1 MPAKRPPVPLSRER
15 IIEAALHI
23 ADSQGLRRLTMR
35 RLGDAL
41 QVEAMAIYHH
51 LPRGKDALMDALAE
65 HVTSIHVEP
74 GETWQDSARAW
85 CRASRAALREHPGVL
100 ALALTKPAKGRT
112 AIAVRE
118 QTDQLTD
125 AGLAD
130 AARAVR
136 ALRAYVFGAVAVEVQ
151 QSGWAEPADDD
162 DPWVPPS
169 KGGGSAAADDDFE
182 LGLDALLSGLA
193 TSQPTS

>member
-1 MPAKRPPVPLSRER
+1 MPAKRPPIPLSRER

-65 HVTSIHVEP
+65 HVTTVHAEP
-74 GETWQDSARAW
+74 GGSWQDSARAW

-100 ALALTKPAKGRT
+100 ALALTRPPKGRA

-118 QTDQLTD
+118 QTDQLAD

-130 AARAVR
+130 AGRAVR
-136 ALRAYVFGAVAVEVQ
+136 AMRAYVFGAVAVEVQ

-162 DPWVPPS
+162 DEPWRPPS
-169 KGGGSAAADDDFE
+169 RGGGSPAADDDFE
-182 LGLDALLSGLA
+182 LGLNALLAGLDGA
-193 TSQPTS
+193 

>member
-1 MPAKRPPVPLSRER
+1 MPAKRPPIPLSRER

-65 HVTSIHVEP
+65 HVTTVHAEP
-74 GETWQDSARAW
+74 GGSWQDSARAW

-100 ALALTKPAKGRT
+100 ALALTRPAKGRA

-118 QTDQLTD
+118 QTDQLAD

-130 AARAVR
+130 AGRAVR
-136 ALRAYVFGAVAVEVQ
+136 AMRAYVFGAVAVEVQ
-151 QSGWAEPADDD
+151 QSGWAEPAGEDDE
-162 DPWVPPS
+162 PWRPPS
-169 KGGGSAAADDDFE
+169 RGGGSPAADDDFE
-182 LGLDALLSGLA
+182 LGLNALLAGLDGA
-193 TSQPTS
+193 

>member
-1 MPAKRPPVPLSRER
+1 MPAKRPPIPLSRER

-65 HVTSIHVEP
+65 HVTTVHAEP
-74 GETWQDSARAW
+74 GGSWQDSARAW

-100 ALALTKPAKGRT
+100 ALALTRPPKGRA

-118 QTDQLTD
+118 QTDQLAD

-130 AARAVR
+130 AGRAVR
-136 ALRAYVFGAVAVEVQ
+136 AMRAYVFGAVAVEVQ
-151 QSGWAEPADDD
+151 QSGWAESADDD
-162 DPWVPPS
+162 DEPWRPPS
-169 KGGGSAAADDDFE
+169 RGGGSPAADDDFE
-182 LGLDALLSGLA
+182 LGLNALLAGLDGA
-193 TSQPTS
+193 

>member
-1 MPAKRPPVPLSRER
+1 MPAKRPPIPLSRER

-65 HVTSIHVEP
+65 HVTTVHAEP
-74 GETWQDSARAW
+74 GGNWQDSARAW

-100 ALALTKPAKGRT
+100 ALALTRPPKGRA

-118 QTDQLTD
+118 QTDQLAD

-130 AARAVR
+130 AGRAVR
-136 ALRAYVFGAVAVEVQ
+136 AMRAYVFGAVAVEVQ

-162 DPWVPPS
+162 DEPWRPPS
-169 KGGGSAAADDDFE
+169 RGGGSPAADDDFE
-182 LGLDALLSGLA
+182 LGLNALLAGLDGA
-193 TSQPTS
+193 

>member
-65 HVTSIHVEP
+65 HVTTVHVEAA
-74 GETWQDSARAW
+74 GSWQDSARAW

-100 ALALTKPAKGRT
+100 ALALTKPPKGRAAT
-112 AIAVRE
+112 AVRE
-118 QTDQLTD
+118 QVEQLAD

-130 AARAVR
+130 APQAVR

-151 QSGWAEPADDD
+151 QSGWAEPSGEDDE
-162 DPWVPPS
+162 PWRPPS
-169 KGGGSAAADDDFE
+169 QGGGSAAADADFE
-182 LGLDALLSGLA
+182 RGLTALLAGLN
-193 TSQPTS
+193 TS